1 MFRSFSLRA
10 RRGFTLI
17 ELLVVIAIIAI
28 LIGLLLPAVQKVREA
43 AARAKCSN
51 NLKQLAIA
59 MHSYHD
65 ANNKFPRNYYQQV
78 GGNVWEATSANVPL
92 LPYIEQAP
100 LFTQFEA
107 NKTNWSVTY
116 NTLMNT
122 RVQTFICPSAPTM
135 NRTIGWTGPGCN
147 YGWSTGS
154 SVETVWGGTR
164 FNGWIAYQNDRK
176 MSDISDGLSNTLMVA
191 DMLPG
196 KGDNNSPGKYPYD
209 VFYTNNGLF
218 TSVANKDFPSLTE
231 LNNIG
236 TAAKS
241 SPSGVRGNNGGMWA
255 WYAAYHSTLNTAA
268 PPNWQYPSAGGDC
281 CPGGAHDWGYGILPP
296 RSAHTGG
303 VNAALG
309 DGSVRFIRDSVD
321 ILTYQRVGNGR
332 DGGVLGDF

>member
-1 MFRSFSLRA
+1 
-10 RRGFTLI
+10 
-17 ELLVVIAIIAI
+17 
-28 LIGLLLPAVQKVREA
+28 
-43 AARAKCSN
+43 
-51 NLKQLAIA
+51 
-59 MHSYHD
+59 
-65 ANNKFPRNYYQQV
+65 
-78 GGNVWEATSANVPL
+78 
-92 LPYIEQAP
+92 
-100 LFTQFEA
+100 
-107 NKTNWSVTY
+107 
-116 NTLMNT
+116 
-122 RVQTFICPSAPTM
+122 
-135 NRTIGWTGPGCN
+135 
-147 YGWSTGS
+147 
-154 SVETVWGGTR
+154 
-164 FNGWIAYQNDRK
+164 

-321 ILTYQRVGNGR
+321 ILTFQRVGNGR